1 MPVRPFVPWPDK
13 RLRTPPIPVGEI
25 TDEIRAIWDDMID
38 TMEAMPGVGLAAP
51 QIGVMLR
58 LAVVDCSTER
68 GKAVRMADP
77 EILSAGPGTFEWEE
91 GSPNL
96 PGVSAKITRP
106 ARVVRFTDTMA
117 CACADLRGSL
127 GDLGAAPDR
136 PPERHDLRRPPV
148 QDEAR
153 HAAAQGAQEDL
164 MRDRLHGH
172 PRFSVPGLDALVDA
186 GHEIA
191 CVYCQPPRPAGRG
204 KKDRP
209 SPVQAR
215 AEALGLPVRHPV
227 SLKSPEAQAEFAA
240 LGPMWALSS
249 PMA

>member
-13 RLRTPPIPVGEI
+13 RLRTTAAPVGEI

-77 EILSAGPGTFEWEE
+77 EILSAGPGSFDWEE

-106 ARVVRFTDTMA
+106 NPVTVIAFTDTYGIRVQQTFT
-117 CACADLRGSL
+117 DLWATS
-127 GDLGAAPDR
+127 
-136 PPERHDLRRPPV
+136 V
-148 QDEAR
+148 QHQIDHLNGMIYA
-153 HAAAQGAQEDL
+153 
-164 MRDRLHGH
+164 DRLSKTK
-172 PRFSVPGLDALVDA
+172 RDMLL
-186 GHEIA
+186 
-191 CVYCQPPRPAGRG
+191 R
-204 KKDRP
+204 K
-209 SPVQAR
+209 AR
-215 AEALGLPVRHPV
+215 KRT
-227 SLKSPEAQAEFAA
+227 
-240 LGPMWALSS
+240 
-249 PMA
+249 